1 MAYLNWIIEDDNL
14 ISYPV
19 GEHEDAGL
27 TSSFVKNSVAKELDE
42 LIDQILDGIVENLI
56 LLDDRKDKNF
66 HTAYLIGESF
76 LKKGFNFYSPNGE
89 LSTKFFE
96 AIMNKIILGGSVHSE
111 LNSSELQKKW
121 SLIVPNTNKKGHRGS
136 RGFHYLQMCTFLADP
151 VVENCSVDDLG
162 LIFGYNTGNVFAMGE
177 RPGVRDPNIRRAM
190 HLFAKELSESEKV
203 EVYKVKN
210 YQSLMRDLRSY
221 FPKQGAGSNKKPDQF
236 SPEEIKDLIKRI
248 SVGLGLTKNV

>member
-1 MAYLNWIIEDDNL
+1 MAYLNWVIEDSNL
-14 ISYPV
+14 ISYPI
-19 GEHEDAGL
+19 GEFEDSGM

-42 LIDQILDGIVENLI
+42 LIDEILNEIVENLN
-56 LLDDRKDKNF
+56 LLKDEKNKSF
-66 HTAYLIGESF
+66 HTAYLIGKSF
-76 LKKGFNFYSPNGE
+76 IKKGFDFYSPNGE

-96 AIMNKIILGGSVHSE
+96 AIMNKIILGGSIQSD

-121 SLIVPNTNKKGHRGS
+121 SLIVPDTDKKGHRGS

-151 VVENCSVDDLG
+151 VVENCTVDDLG